1 MSRFPF
7 SIRRDERMADNS
19 PSNSGDEDN
28 VWTVGRLLT
37 WTTEWLGT
45 RGSDSPRLDA
55 EVLLAFVRNCQ
66 RILLYTAFDEV
77 VDAEQR
83 QKFRE
88 LVRRRGQGEPV
99 AYLVGIKEFFSMSL
113 KVTPATLI
121 PRPETEGLVVRA
133 LDVWRQEFSSK
144 AGMRVLDVGTGSG
157 ALAIALATHM
167 KDASITATD
176 VSQAALDIASANV
189 SKHALDRRIRLF
201 QSNVLDHPDLAGS
214 WDMIVSNPPYIRED
228 EFDGLPDDVRLYEP
242 REALVGGVTGCE
254 IVQRLVQQA
263 SGSLASG
270 GWLFIEIGPST
281 VSAAEKSISEMSK
294 LVGEPTLKD
303 AAGLDRIVQARA
315 L

>member
-1 MSRFPF
+1 M
-7 SIRRDERMADNS
+7 IRRDERMADNS
-19 PSNSGDEDN
+19 SSNSGDEEN

-55 EVLLAFVRNCQ
+55 EVLLAFVRNCP

-77 VDAEQR
+77 VDGEQR

-133 LDVWRQEFSSK
+133 LDVWRQEFSGK

-176 VSQAALDIASANV
+176 VSQEALDIASANV
-189 SKHALDRRIRLF
+189 SKHAFDRRIRLF
-201 QSNVLDHPDLAGS
+201 QSDVLDHPDLAGS

-228 EFDGLPDDVRLYEP
+228 EFEGLSDDVRLYEP

-263 SGSLASG
+263 SGRLASG

-281 VSAAEKSISEMSK
+281 VAAAEKSISDTPG

-303 AAGLDRIVQARA
+303 AAGLARIVQARA

>member
-1 MSRFPF
+1 M
-7 SIRRDERMADNS
+7 IRRDERMADNS
-19 PSNSGDEDN
+19 SSNSGDEEN

-37 WTTEWLGT
+37 WTTDWLGT

-55 EVLLAFVRNCQ
+55 EVLLAFVRNCP

-77 VDAEQR
+77 VDGEQR

-88 LVRRRGQGEPV
+88 FVRRRGQGEPV

-133 LDVWRQEFSSK
+133 LDVWRQEFSGK

-157 ALAIALATHM
+157 ALAIVLATHM

-176 VSQAALDIASANV
+176 VSQEALDIASANV

-201 QSNVLDHPDLAGS
+201 QSDVLDHPDLAGS
-214 WDMIVSNPPYIRED
+214 WDIIVSNPPYIRED
-228 EFDGLPDDVRLYEP
+228 EFEGLSDDVRLYEP

-263 SGSLASG
+263 SGRLASG

-281 VSAAEKSISEMSK
+281 VAAAEKSISDTPG

-303 AAGLDRIVQARA
+303 AAGLARIVQARA

>member
-1 MSRFPF
+1 M
-7 SIRRDERMADNS
+7 IRRDERMADNS
-19 PSNSGDEDN
+19 SSNSGDEEN

-55 EVLLAFVRNCQ
+55 EVLLAFVRNCP

-77 VDAEQR
+77 VDGEQR

-133 LDVWRQEFSSK
+133 LDVWRQEFSGK

-176 VSQAALDIASANV
+176 VSQEALDIASANV

-214 WDMIVSNPPYIRED
+214 WDIIVSNPPYIRED
-228 EFDGLPDDVRLYEP
+228 EFEGLSDDVRLYEP

-263 SGSLASG
+263 SGRLASG

-281 VSAAEKSISEMSK
+281 VAAAEKSISDTPG

-303 AAGLDRIVQARA
+303 AAGLARIVQSRA

>member
-1 MSRFPF
+1 
-7 SIRRDERMADNS
+7 
-19 PSNSGDEDN
+19 
-28 VWTVGRLLT
+28 
-37 WTTEWLGT
+37 
-45 RGSDSPRLDA
+45 
-55 EVLLAFVRNCQ
+55 
-66 RILLYTAFDEV
+66 
-77 VDAEQR
+77 
-83 QKFRE
+83 
-88 LVRRRGQGEPV
+88 V

-133 LDVWRQEFSSK
+133 LDVWRQEFSGK

-176 VSQAALDIASANV
+176 VSQEALDIASANV
-189 SKHALDRRIRLF
+189 SKHAFDRRIRLF
-201 QSNVLDHPDLAGS
+201 QSDVLDHPDLAGS

-228 EFDGLPDDVRLYEP
+228 EFEGLSDDVRLYEP

-263 SGSLASG
+263 SGRLASG

-281 VSAAEKSISEMSK
+281 VAAAEKSISDTPG

-303 AAGLDRIVQARA
+303 AAGLARIVQARA

>member
-1 MSRFPF
+1 M
-7 SIRRDERMADNS
+7 IRRDERMADNS
-19 PSNSGDEDN
+19 SSNSGDEEN

-37 WTTEWLGT
+37 WTTDWLGT

-55 EVLLAFVRNCQ
+55 EVLLAFVRNCP

-77 VDAEQR
+77 VDGEQR

-88 LVRRRGQGEPV
+88 FVRRRGQGEPV

-133 LDVWRQEFSSK
+133 LDVWRQEFSGK
-144 AGMRVLDVGTGSG
+144 TGMRVLDVGTGSG

-176 VSQAALDIASANV
+176 VSQEALDIASANV

-201 QSNVLDHPDLAGS
+201 QSDVLDHPDLAGS
-214 WDMIVSNPPYIRED
+214 WDIIVSNPPYIRED
-228 EFDGLPDDVRLYEP
+228 EFEGLSDDVRLYEP

-263 SGSLASG
+263 SGRLASG

-281 VSAAEKSISEMSK
+281 VAAAEKSISDTPG

-303 AAGLDRIVQARA
+303 AAGLARIVQARA

>member
-1 MSRFPF
+1 M
-7 SIRRDERMADNS
+7 IRRDERMADNS
-19 PSNSGDEDN
+19 SSNSGDEEN

-55 EVLLAFVRNCQ
+55 EVLLAFVRNCP

-77 VDAEQR
+77 VDGEQR

-133 LDVWRQEFSSK
+133 LDVWRQEFSGK

-176 VSQAALDIASANV
+176 VSQEALDIASANV
-189 SKHALDRRIRLF
+189 SKHAFDRRIRLF
-201 QSNVLDHPDLAGS
+201 QSDVLDHPDLAGS

-228 EFDGLPDDVRLYEP
+228 EFEGLSDDVRLYEP

-263 SGSLASG
+263 SGRLASG

-281 VSAAEKSISEMSK
+281 VAAAEKSISDTPE

-303 AAGLDRIVQARA
+303 AAGLARIVQGRA

>member
-1 MSRFPF
+1 M
-7 SIRRDERMADNS
+7 IRRDERMADNS
-19 PSNSGDEDN
+19 SSNSGDEEN

-55 EVLLAFVRNCQ
+55 EVLLAFVRNCP

-77 VDAEQR
+77 VDGEQR

-133 LDVWRQEFSSK
+133 LDVWKQEFSGK

-157 ALAIALATHM
+157 ALAIVLATHM

-176 VSQAALDIASANV
+176 VSQEALDIASANV

-214 WDMIVSNPPYIRED
+214 WDIIVSNPPYIRED
-228 EFDGLPDDVRLYEP
+228 EFEGLSDDVRLYEP

-254 IVQRLVQQA
+254 VVQRLVQQA

-281 VSAAEKSISEMSK
+281 VAAAEKSISDTPG

-303 AAGLDRIVQARA
+303 AAGLARIVQARA

>member
-1 MSRFPF
+1 
-7 SIRRDERMADNS
+7 MADNS
-19 PSNSGDEDN
+19 SSNSGDEEN

-55 EVLLAFVRNCQ
+55 EVLLAFVRNCP

-77 VDAEQR
+77 VDGEQR

-99 AYLVGIKEFFSMSL
+99 AYLVGTKEFFSMSL

-133 LDVWRQEFSSK
+133 LDVWRQEFSGK

-157 ALAIALATHM
+157 ALAIALGTHM

-176 VSQAALDIASANV
+176 VSQEALDIASANV
-189 SKHALDRRIRLF
+189 SKHAFDRRIRLF
-201 QSNVLDHPDLAGS
+201 QSDVLDHPDLAGS

-228 EFDGLPDDVRLYEP
+228 EFEGLSDDVRLYEP

-263 SGSLASG
+263 SGRLASG

-281 VSAAEKSISEMSK
+281 VAAAEKSISDTPG

-303 AAGLDRIVQARA
+303 GAGLARIVQARA

>member
-1 MSRFPF
+1 M
-7 SIRRDERMADNS
+7 IRRDERMADNS
-19 PSNSGDEDN
+19 SSNSGDEEN

-55 EVLLAFVRNCQ
+55 EVLLAFVRNCP

-77 VDAEQR
+77 VDGEQR

-133 LDVWRQEFSSK
+133 LDVWRQEFSGK

-176 VSQAALDIASANV
+176 VSQEALDIASANV
-189 SKHALDRRIRLF
+189 SKHAFDRRIRLF
-201 QSNVLDHPDLAGS
+201 QSDVLDHPDLAGS

-228 EFDGLPDDVRLYEP
+228 EFEGLSDDVRLYEP
-242 REALVGGVTGCE
+242 REALVGGETGCE

-263 SGSLASG
+263 SGRLASG

-281 VSAAEKSISEMSK
+281 VAAAEKSISDTPG

-303 AAGLDRIVQARA
+303 AAGLARIVQARA

>member
-1 MSRFPF
+1 M
-7 SIRRDERMADNS
+7 IRRDERMADNS
-19 PSNSGDEDN
+19 SSNSGDEEN

-55 EVLLAFVRNCQ
+55 EVLLAFVRNCP

-77 VDAEQR
+77 VDGEQR

-88 LVRRRGQGEPV
+88 LVRRRGHGEPV

-176 VSQAALDIASANV
+176 VSQEALDIASANV
-189 SKHALDRRIRLF
+189 SKHAFDRRIRLF
-201 QSNVLDHPDLAGS
+201 QSDVLDHPDLAGS

-228 EFDGLPDDVRLYEP
+228 EFEGLSDDVRLYEP

-263 SGSLASG
+263 SGRLASG

-281 VSAAEKSISEMSK
+281 VAAAEKSISDTPG

-303 AAGLDRIVQARA
+303 GAGLARIVQARA

>member
-1 MSRFPF
+1 
-7 SIRRDERMADNS
+7 MADNS
-19 PSNSGDEDN
+19 SSNSGDEEN

-55 EVLLAFVRNCQ
+55 EVLLAFVRNCP

-77 VDAEQR
+77 VDGEQR

-133 LDVWRQEFSSK
+133 LDVWRQEFSGK

-176 VSQAALDIASANV
+176 VSQEALDIASANV
-189 SKHALDRRIRLF
+189 SKHAFDRRIRLF
-201 QSNVLDHPDLAGS
+201 QSDVLGHPDLAGS
-214 WDMIVSNPPYIRED
+214 WDIILSNPPYIRED
-228 EFDGLPDDVRLYEP
+228 EFEGLSDDVRLYEP

-263 SGSLASG
+263 SGRLASG

-281 VSAAEKSISEMSK
+281 VAAAEKSISDTPG

-303 AAGLDRIVQARA
+303 GAGLARIVQARA